1 MNNQTN
7 ISRPAVVDFDSDL
20 RISAIPLGVTIFLM
34 GIVVVYLGSLPL
46 ELLQREVIVVLGC
59 AEIAFA
65 AALVWFE
72 QYNWWVG
79 RCIATLLIVISIDVL
94 GIWLGILGALILGPI
109 VVVFAVAVVDS
120 RFALALTILQTA
132 FILALPSTLGVSVSS
147 DLTLISCLALWIGFS
162 VMLLIY
168 HPVRQVGQWVMDYY
182 LQSRAL
188 ADEMQQRRGEY
199 EQLVKDLA
207 QANLQMAR
215 LNVIAQGLRQSA
227 EAARTAKEQ
236 FVANVSHELRTPL
249 NMIIGFSEMILQTPE
264 MYGARTPPPLLAD
277 LAVIHRN
284 AEHLTDLID
293 DVLDLSQIEADKM
306 ALTKEFVQFPEVV
319 QAAVQAVR
327 PLYESKGLYLRIN
340 LPNHLPQVFCDPT
353 RIREVLLNLL
363 SNAGRFTEQGG
374 VDVRVQCDDSEV
386 IVSVSDTG
394 KGIPSA
400 DMDKLFQPFQ
410 QLDGTVRRLYG
421 GTGLGLNISKQFI
434 ELHGGTISVQSQPG
448 VGTTFVFRLPIVPPA
463 PLSEDSTR
471 WLTPDWTFLQRTGPT
486 TAPKPVVRPRLL
498 VVEEGEVLK
507 HLLTRYLEGTPT
519 EIVCVPAVDQ
529 AVAVLEQTPALALLV
544 NSSTIP
550 QGMEMLKATLLPNGT
565 PALVCVVPEPRDT
578 QTGMG
583 VSDILVKP
591 ISQEM
596 MLSALD
602 RLGLTQGTVL
612 VVDDE
617 PDGLQL
623 FGRMLASSKHSYRV
637 LQARDGTEAL
647 NILAEHRPDVIM
659 LDLVM
664 PNMDGFRLLT
674 ALKES
679 RTLRDIPRI
688 IISARDPTGQP
699 IMCHALAVVQAG
711 GISAHQLLACVHAMT
726 QILSPAL
733 HAEPKLPANRDA

>member
-1 MNNQTN
+1 MNSQTN
-7 ISRPAVVDFDSDL
+7 VSAPAVVDFDADL
-20 RISAIPLGVTIFLM
+20 RISAIPLGITIFLM
-34 GIVVVYLGSLPL
+34 GIVVVYLGSVPL
-46 ELLQREVIVVLGC
+46 ELWQRETIVALGC

-65 AALVWFE
+65 GALVWFE
-72 QYNWWVG
+72 QHNWWLG
-79 RCIATLLIVISIDVL
+79 RCLALLLIVISINVL
-94 GIWLGILGALILGPI
+94 GAWLGILSALILGPI
-109 VVVFAVAVVDS
+109 AVVFAVAVVDT
-120 RFALALTILQTA
+120 RFALLLTGLQTA
-132 FILALPSTLGVSVSS
+132 FLLALPSVFGVDVSA
-147 DLTLISCLALWIGFS
+147 DLSLVACLALWISFG

-207 QANLQMAR
+207 QANVQMAR

-249 NMIIGFSEMILQTPE
+249 NMIIGFSEMMLQAPE
-264 MYGARTPPPLLAD
+264 MYGARIPAPLLAD

-284 AEHLTDLID
+284 AEHLTDLVD

-306 ALTKEFVQFPEVV
+306 ALTKEFVHFSEVV
-319 QAAVQAVR
+319 QVAVQAVR
-327 PLYESKGLYLRIN
+327 PLYESKGLYLKIDV
-340 LPNHLPQVFCDPT
+340 PADLPQVFCDPT

-363 SNAGRFTEQGG
+363 SNAGRFTEHGG
-374 VDVRVQCDDSEV
+374 VYIEVQCDGHEV
-386 IVSVSDTG
+386 TVAVSDTG
-394 KGIPSA
+394 KGISSA

-434 ELHGGTISVQSQPG
+434 ELHGGNISVQSQPG

-471 WLTPDWTFLQRTGPT
+471 WLTPDWTFLQRTGPS
-486 TAPKPVVRPRLL
+486 TAPKPVVRPRML
-498 VVEEGEVLK
+498 VMEEGEVLK
-507 HLLTRYLEGTPT
+507 RLLTRYLEGTAV
-519 EIVCVPAVDQ
+519 EIVSVPAVDQ

-544 NSSTIP
+544 NSGSIP
-550 QGMEMLKATLLPNGT
+550 QGMDLLKTTPLPNGT
-565 PALVCVVPEPRDT
+565 PALVCVVPEPRDVH
-578 QTGMG
+578 TGMG

-596 MLSALD
+596 ILSALD
-602 RLGLTQGTVL
+602 RLGVTQGTVL

-623 FGRMLASSKHSYRV
+623 FGRMLASSPHDYRV
-637 LQARDGTEAL
+637 LLARDGTEAL
-647 NILAEHRPDVIM
+647 SILSEHHPDVIL

-664 PNMDGFRLLT
+664 PNMDGFHLLT
-674 ALKES
+674 ALKQS
-679 RTLRDIPRI
+679 AQLRDIPRI
-688 IISARDPTGQP
+688 IISARDPAGQP
-699 IMCHALAVVQAG
+699 IMCNALAVLQAG
-711 GISAHQLLACVHAMT
+711 GISSHQLLACVHAMT

-733 HAEPKLPANRDA
+733 RAEPRPPANPAA